1 MFPLNLRTDMK
12 RREFLALIGGAASV
26 CPPAAKSQSTQRL
39 VGVQLGTS
47 AQDSEQSSLVSAFVN
62 ELARLGWAEGRDL
75 RIEYRWGEGDPHVLK
90 QQAAELVKLAPDVI
104 FAQGTPVTSAL
115 SQLTRDIPIVF
126 VNVTD
131 PVASGIVQSF
141 ARPGGNITGFTNFEQ
156 TMGGKWLEI
165 LKDISPRL
173 SRALIIA
180 NPDNPANARLI
191 QAIEAAAQGT
201 AVKLTRAPVRTA
213 EEIEHLIDTFGPN
226 PDSGLLTLPDFITT
240 ANRAAI
246 VERAARYRCPS
257 VFPFRLFAT
266 SGGLAAYAVD
276 QIDTFRQ
283 GATYVSRI
291 LRGSAPGLLPVQ
303 APTRFQLVINL
314 KTAKALDLLVP
325 PSLLARADEVIE

>member
-1 MFPLNLRTDMK
+1 MQ
-12 RREFLALIGGAASV
+12 RRVFLAGIGAASV
-26 CPPAAKSQSTQRL
+26 WPLAAKSQSTQRL

-47 AQDSEQSSLVSAFVN
+47 AQDSEQSGLVSAFVH
-62 ELARLGWAEGRDL
+62 ELSRLGWAEGRDL
-75 RIEYRWGEGDPHVLK
+75 RIEYRWGGGDPNLLR

-104 FAQGTPVTSAL
+104 FAQGTPVTLPL

-131 PVASGIVQSF
+131 PVASGMVQSL

-173 SRALIIA
+173 SRVLIIA

-191 QAIEAAAQGT
+191 QTVETVAQGA
-201 AVKLTRAPVRTA
+201 AVELTQAPVRTA
-213 EEIEHLIDTFGPN
+213 EEIEHLIDTFGPDR
-226 PDSGLLTLPDFITT
+226 DSGLLTLPDFITT

-246 VERAARYRCPS
+246 IERAARYRCPS

-276 QIDTFRQ
+276 QIDMFRQ
-283 GATYVSRI
+283 GATYVARI
-291 LRGSAPGLLPVQ
+291 LRGSAPGFLPVQ

-314 KTAKALDLLVP
+314 KTAKAFGLTVP
-325 PSLLARADEVIE
+325 PTLLARADE